1 MGDAFSL
8 VLAGHFLG
16 DFVAQSDWQ
25 ATNKELSWRA
35 DLAHVLT
42 YHLILAALVL
52 PAWHD
57 WRAGLFLG
65 ISAGTHAFVDRRWPT
80 RLLLG
85 STRSKNFATMF
96 WGVLATDQALHLSI
110 LAISFYWLSR

>member
-1 MGDAFSL
+1 MRDLFVL
-8 VLAGHFLG
+8 VLAGHMLG

-25 ATNKELSWRA
+25 AANKELSWRA

-52 PAWHD
+52 PVWHD

-96 WGVLATDQALHLSI
+96 WGVIATDQALHLSI